1 VAIRKESLVKLGL
14 LKNNKLEAGL
24 FRGECV
30 SLEGDQA
37 NMSWISW
44 MKPTSETPDFTYLS
58 AFGTI
63 GAERDSFFSSTR
75 FCGKPETVGF
85 NKGFKL
91 QAASYKALDA
101 LIG

>member
-1 VAIRKESLVKLGL
+1 MKASRTKDGYNVEVAIRKESLVKLGL

-44 MKPTSETPDFTYLS
+44 LKPTSETPDFHIPS
-58 AFGTI
+58 AFGTLVLS
-63 GAERDSFFSSTR
+63 E
-75 FCGKPETVGF
+75 
-85 NKGFKL
+85 
-91 QAASYKALDA
+91 
-101 LIG
+101 